1 MKMAI
6 EWEAA
11 ARRACGA
18 KLTEAQARNVIN
30 SIMEH
35 AGQEPVTFYKTR
47 EWLNEW
53 ISDKRNSNRRATILK
68 YEPVI
73 RRFLEHVGVKAD
85 GGLANLTPANI
96 RSFRNLL
103 HQEGRAAQTVNQIV
117 SKVLSAPLAK
127 AVSLGYMPVNPCKA
141 VEPLKE
147 TQTEAGVFSID
158 QIQGLLKVS
167 PSEDW
172 TGLITAGFYT
182 GQRLGDLVRLTWRQV
197 DLPKQMV
204 FIDRQQKSQS
214 GVAIPIRQDLMD
226 YFLARPSSDDPDE
239 PVFPSLCSQAGGG
252 RNGLSEAFKR
262 IMVKAGITLTK
273 RLESAG
279 GVGRGRNKLSF
290 HSLRHSFNSALAN
303 AGVSQEI
310 RQKLTGHRDAVSNRM
325 YTHLDFP
332 ILREAVENVPSVTSR
347 VKGIGKKGRR
357 RRPTRGAG

>member
-1 MKMAI
+1 MAI
-6 EWEAA
+6 EWETA
-11 ARRACGA
+11 ARRARDG
-18 KLTEAQARNVIN
+18 KLTEAQARSVIN

-47 EWLNEW
+47 QWLNEW
-53 ISDKRNSNRRATILK
+53 IGDKKISSRQATILK

-73 RRFLEHVGVKAD
+73 RRFLEHIGVKAD

-167 PSEDW
+167 PSENW
-172 TGLITAGFYT
+172 TGLIMAGFYT

-197 DLPKQMV
+197 DLPKKMI

-214 GVAIPIRQDLMD
+214 GVAIPIHQDLMN
-226 YFLARPSSDDPDE
+226 YFLARPSSDNPDE

-262 IMVKAGITLTK
+262 VMVKAGITLTK

-303 AGVSQEI
+303 AGVPQEI
-310 RQKLTGHRDAVSNRM
+310 RQKLTGHRDAKSHQL
-325 YTHLDFP
+325 YTHFDYPALKN
-332 ILREAVENVPSVTSR
+332 AVETVPSVVDRSH
-347 VKGIGKKGRR
+347 VVAKKARQRR
-357 RRPTRGAG
+357 R